1 VEALTELLTASRPL
15 TRVSAA
21 SRLGDLR
28 EPAAVG
34 PLLRCLQASDDLVRN
49 AALKA
54 LGKIGDHSAVPAMM
68 EVATTDEASG
78 VRTMAIDALATLGEP
93 RGIEM
98 LAELAVDPSPLLA
111 TATRTFRSPTTSRRH
126 PNIRARRI
134 RAWALKRLR
143 DLHAVEAVG
152 RLEASPP
159 PRSPL
164 LRLRYSRTL
173 RTLRA

>member
-1 VEALTELLTASRPL
+1 VEALIELLTASRPL

-21 SRLGDLR
+21 ARLGDLG

-34 PLLRCLQASDDLVRN
+34 PLLRCLQANDDLVRN

-54 LGKIGDHSAVPAMM
+54 LGKIGDHSAVSALI
-68 EVATTDEASG
+68 EVATVDEASG

-98 LAELAVDPSPLLA
+98 LAQLAVDPSPLLA
-111 TATRTFRSPTTSRRH
+111 TATRTFRSPTTSRSH
-126 PNIRARRI
+126 PTIRVRRI

-143 DLHAVEAVG
+143 DLHAVDAVG

-164 LRLRYSRTL
+164 LRVRYA
-173 RTLRA
+173 RTLRALRA